1 MGITDSDG
9 AARPSNAATAKEP
22 FEGGDLIVHYL
33 QQIGVEY
40 VFGVPGGAIEPLVNA
55 IARGMR
61 RGGPK
66 LVVARHES
74 GAAFMAD
81 GYARETG
88 KLGVCFAT
96 TGPGATNMITG
107 VAAAYH
113 NRNPLLA
120 ITAQTR
126 LETFGRGAM
135 QECSDTAVNTVG
147 MYQHCTRYNSLV
159 SHPKQLE
166 AKVIAAILNAFRE
179 PHGPSHL
186 GVPLDLMRSTITVDT
201 AVDLT
206 LILRTRP
213 GIDEA
218 GTAELARQIQNARKP
233 VFLIGEGARDGAGRV
248 LALALA
254 LDAPVLVTPHSKGFV
269 SSFHPC
275 FKGVYGLSGHHSAEQ
290 VLTDPLVDCVIA
302 VGCSLGEWATAGW
315 DRHAL
320 LNERLIH
327 VDANPEN
334 FRNSA
339 MGRLHVMGNPAAV
352 FERVSAIV
360 QPGKSAAT
368 TATAPS
374 SQHATKQHGLRV
386 VSSRVD
392 RPSPNCTLDEPTE
405 WVSNATPL
413 KPHRLMRDL
422 PYLLPP
428 GTRFIADGTAAKG
441 WAIHYLH
448 IPDRRFGERRLP
460 MGISPADA
468 ADSSASMPRLQDRRQ
483 ESAGLFR
490 TSMEF
495 SCMGWAIGHAVGA
508 SFGRCDVPVVCLTG
522 DGSMLMNSQEITV
535 AAEHR
540 LPVFFVVLND
550 AGLGTI
556 RHGQI
561 LGGAEQIGWQL
572 PEIDFALMAKSMGI
586 KGFVV
591 RTVED
596 LQNVDWH
603 GLVKAREPALIDVRI
618 DRDAVPPIK
627 QRMKSL
633 GVGH

>member
-1 MGITDSDG
+1 MRLKDRDE
-9 AARPSNAATAKEP
+9 PAKAGSPLPAETP

-61 RGGPK
+61 RGGPQ

-113 NRNPLLA
+113 NRNPVLA

-147 MYQHCTRYNSLV
+147 MFQHCTRYNSLV
-159 SHPKQLE
+159 SHSKQLE
-166 AKVIAAILNAFRE
+166 PKLIAAILNAFRE

-186 GVPLDLMRSTITVDT
+186 GIPLDIMRSSIDVDT

-206 LILRTRP
+206 LVLRTRP
-213 GIDEA
+213 GVDEVA
-218 GTAELARQIQNARKP
+218 TAELARQIQEARKP
-233 VFLIGEGARDGAGRV
+233 VFLIGEGAKNGAGRV
-248 LALALA
+248 LALALT
-254 LDAPVLVTPHSKGFV
+254 LNAPVLVTPHSKGFV

-275 FKGVYGLSGHHSAEQ
+275 FKGVFGLSGHQSAEQ
-290 VLTDPLVDCVIA
+290 VLADPLVDCVVA

-315 DRHAL
+315 DRKAL
-320 LNERLIH
+320 LNQRLIH

-339 MGRLHVMGNPAAV
+339 MGRLHVLGEPEAV
-352 FERVSAIV
+352 FERVGAIFQENVAFGSISALRPNIPA
-360 QPGKSAAT
+360 QR
-368 TATAPS
+368 
-374 SQHATKQHGLRV
+374 GLRAV
-386 VSSRVD
+386 PNRVD
-392 RPSPNCTLDEPTE
+392 RPMPNCTLDEPAE
-405 WVSNATPL
+405 WISNTTPL
-413 KPHRLMRDL
+413 KPQRLMRDL

-448 IPDRRFGERRLP
+448 IPDRRFGERRGP
-460 MGISPADA
+460 GSIAPAKRKDA
-468 ADSSASMPRLQDRRQ
+468 GGSVQRLQDRRQ
-483 ESAGLFR
+483 ETAGLFR

-508 SFGRCDVPVVCLTG
+508 AFARSDIPVVCLTG

-540 LPVFFVVLND
+540 LPVFFIVLND
-550 AGLGTI
+550 AALGTI
-556 RHGQI
+556 RHGQV
-561 LGGAEQIGWQL
+561 LGGAEQIGWEL
-572 PEIDFALMAKSMGI
+572 PEVDFALMAKAMGI
-586 KGFVV
+586 NGFVV
-591 RTVED
+591 RTYQE
-596 LQNVDWH
+596 LQEVDWD
-603 GLVKAREPALIDVRI
+603 GLWKRREPAIIDVRI
-618 DRDAVPPIK
+618 DRDAMPPIK

>member
-1 MGITDSDG
+1 MSLKDRQGLTTTGDTLP
-9 AARPSNAATAKEP
+9 AETP

-40 VFGVPGGAIEPLVNA
+40 IFGVPGGAIEPLVNA

-113 NRNPLLA
+113 NRNPVLA

-135 QECSDTAVNTVG
+135 QECSDTTVNTVG
-147 MYQHCTRYNSLV
+147 MFQHCTRYNSLV
-159 SHPKQLE
+159 SHAKQLE
-166 AKVIAAILNAFRE
+166 PKLIAAILNTFRE
-179 PHGPSHL
+179 PHGASHL
-186 GVPLDLMRSTITVDT
+186 GIPLDIMRTSIEVDA

-206 LILRTRP
+206 MILRARH

-218 GTAELARQIQNARKP
+218 ATAELARQIQLARKP
-233 VFLIGEGARDGAGRV
+233 VFLIGEGVKDGASKV

-254 LDAPVLVTPHSKGFV
+254 LDAPVIVTPHSKGFV

-275 FKGVYGLSGHHSAEQ
+275 FKGVYGLSGHHSAEK
-290 VLTDPLVDCVIA
+290 VLADPLVDCVIA

-315 DRHAL
+315 DRHTL
-320 LNERLIH
+320 LNQRLIH
-327 VDANPEN
+327 VDANAEN
-334 FRNSA
+334 FVNSA
-339 MGRLHVMGNPAAV
+339 MGRLHVLGTPGEV
-352 FERVSAIV
+352 FERVGAIIQSCAEPRSIATSAPGASVKSSLRIV
-360 QPGKSAAT
+360 SD
-368 TATAPS
+368 
-374 SQHATKQHGLRV
+374 RV
-386 VSSRVD
+386 E
-392 RPSPNCTLDEPTE
+392 RPLPNCALDEPTE

-413 KPHRLMRDL
+413 KPQRLMRDL

-460 MGISPADA
+460 VTVLPDKKT
-468 ADSSASMPRLQDRRQ
+468 DSSSATQRLQDRRQ

-508 SFGRCDVPVVCLTG
+508 AFARPDLPVACLTG
-522 DGSMLMNSQEITV
+522 DGSILMNSQEITV
-535 AAEHR
+535 AAENR
-540 LPVFFVVLND
+540 LPVFFIVLND
-550 AGLGTI
+550 SALGTI
-556 RHGQI
+556 RHGQT
-561 LGGAEQIGWQL
+561 LGGAEQIGWKL
-572 PEIDFALMAKSMGI
+572 PEIDFALMANAMGI

-591 RTVED
+591 HTAED
-596 LQNVDWH
+596 LQSIDWN
-603 GLVKAREPALIDVRI
+603 GLWKARSPALIDVRI
-618 DRDAVPPIK
+618 DRNAVPPIK

>member
-1 MGITDSDG
+1 MHAKDSNVSGGIQASSS
-9 AARPSNAATAKEP
+9 PTAEL
-22 FEGGDLIVHYL
+22 EGGDLIVHYL

-40 VFGVPGGAIEPLVNA
+40 IFGVPGGAIEPLVNA

-61 RGGPK
+61 RGGPE

-88 KLGVCFAT
+88 RLGVCFAT

-107 VAAAYH
+107 VAASYH
-113 NRNPLLA
+113 NRNPVLA

-135 QECSDTAVNTVG
+135 QECSDTAIDTVG
-147 MYQHCTRYNSLV
+147 MYKYCTRYNSLV

-166 AKVIAAILNAFRE
+166 TKLIAAILNSFRE

-186 GVPLDLMRSTITVDT
+186 GVPLDIMRSPTTVDA

-206 LILRTRP
+206 AILKTRA
-213 GIDEA
+213 GIDENA
-218 GTAELARQIQNARKP
+218 TIELAHILQTARKP
-233 VFLIGEGARDGAGRV
+233 AFVIGEGARSGSARILS
-248 LALALA
+248 LALALN
-254 LDAPVLVTPHSKGFV
+254 APVIATPHSKGFI

-275 FKGVYGLSGHHSAEQ
+275 FRGVYGLSGHQSAEL
-290 VLTDPLVDCVIA
+290 VVTDPATDCIVA

-315 DRHAL
+315 DQNGI
-320 LNERLIH
+320 LNHRLIH
-327 VDANPEN
+327 VDTNPEN

-339 MGRLHVMGNPAAV
+339 MARLHVLGEPSAV
-352 FERVSAIV
+352 FERLEAVMRPTIGSGVAPEEHKRTEKPALQLIATEAV
-360 QPGKSAAT
+360 QP
-368 TATAPS
+368 
-374 SQHATKQHGLRV
+374 L
-386 VSSRVD
+386 
-392 RPSPNCTLDEPTE
+392 PNCSLDEPNE
-405 WVSNATPL
+405 WASEAAPI
-413 KPHRLMRDL
+413 KPQRLMRDL
-422 PYLLPP
+422 PYLLPA
-428 GTRFIADGTAAKG
+428 GTRFIADGTSAKG
-441 WAIHYLH
+441 WSIHYLH
-448 IPDRRFGERRLP
+448 IPDRRVGERRAP
-460 MGISPADA
+460 GKT
-468 ADSSASMPRLQDRRQ
+468 SSKNVDHPLGAVRRIDDRRQ
-483 ESAGLFR
+483 APAGLFR

-495 SCMGWAIGHAVGA
+495 SCMGWAIGHTLGA
-508 SFGRCDVPVVCLTG
+508 ACARRDTPVVCLTG

-550 AGLGTI
+550 SAMGTI
-556 RHGQI
+556 RHGQV

-572 PEIDFALMAKSMGI
+572 PEVDFALMAKAMGVQ
-586 KGFVV
+586 GFTV
-591 RTVED
+591 RKPLD
-596 LQNVDWH
+596 LEAIDWH
-603 GLVKAREPALIDVRI
+603 GLWRRGEPAIIDVRI
-618 DRDAVPPIK
+618 DREAVPPIK

>member
-1 MGITDSDG
+1 MHSTDHTKTTPADT
-9 AARPSNAATAKEP
+9 PSEASAP
-22 FEGGDLIVHYL
+22 VEGGDLIVHYL

-107 VAAAYH
+107 VAGSYH
-113 NRNPLLA
+113 NRNPVLA

-135 QECSDTAVNTVG
+135 QESSDTAIDTMG

-166 AKVIAAILNAFRE
+166 NKLIAAILNTFRQ

-186 GVPLDLMRSTITVDT
+186 GVPLDVMRAEVQLDRTVDLN
-201 AVDLT
+201 AV
-206 LILRTRP
+206 LRSRP

-218 GTAELARQIQNARKP
+218 ATQALADALLEARQP
-233 VFLIGEGARDGAGRV
+233 VFLIGEGARGACGRV

-254 LDAPVLVTPHSKGFV
+254 LQAPVIVTPHAKGLV

-275 FKGVYGLSGHHSAEQ
+275 FRGVYGLSGHSSAEQ
-290 VLTDPLVDCVIA
+290 VLTDSATDCVVAI
-302 VGCSLGEWATAGW
+302 GCSLGEWATAGW
-315 DRHAL
+315 DRKAL
-320 LNERLIH
+320 LNSRLLH

-339 MGRLHVMGNPAAV
+339 MARLHVLGDPGAV
-352 FERVSAIV
+352 FERVAGLLQPHLVAQKPSAVPEKIGT
-360 QPGKSAAT
+360 PALTLAAEKP
-368 TATAPS
+368 AQA
-374 SQHATKQHGLRV
+374 A
-386 VSSRVD
+386 
-392 RPSPNCTLDEPTE
+392 PNCALDEPAE
-405 WVSNATPL
+405 WHSVAAPI
-413 KPHRLMRDL
+413 KPQRLMRDL
-422 PYLLPP
+422 PNLLPA

-448 IPDRRFGERRLP
+448 IPDRRAAERRAP
-460 MGISPADA
+460 GHGTAP
-468 ADSSASMPRLQDRRQ
+468 PRPLEANVVQRIGDRRQ
-483 ESAGLFR
+483 ATAGLFR

-495 SCMGWAIGHAVGA
+495 SCMGWAIGHTLGA
-508 SFGRCDVPVVCLTG
+508 AWGRRDTPVVCLTG

-550 AGLGTI
+550 AALGTI

-572 PEIDFALMAKSMGI
+572 PEVDFALMAQAMGLA
-586 KGFVV
+586 GFVV
-591 RTVED
+591 RTPQD
-596 LQNVDWH
+596 LQDIDWQ
-603 GLVKAREPALIDVRI
+603 GLWQRREPAIVDVRI
-618 DRDAVPPIK
+618 DRDAVPPLK

>member
-1 MGITDSDG
+1 MRPQPPTRSPQATPSTG
-9 AARPSNAATAKEP
+9 AETSLES
-22 FEGGDLIVHYL
+22 GDLIVHYL

-61 RGGPK
+61 RGGPE
-66 LVVARHES
+66 LIVARHES

-107 VAAAYH
+107 VAASYH
-113 NRNPLLA
+113 NRNPVLA

-135 QECSDTAVNTVG
+135 QECSDTAIDTVG
-147 MYQHCTRYNSLV
+147 MFKFCTRYNSLV

-166 AKVIAAILNAFRE
+166 TKLIAAILNTFRE
-179 PHGPSHL
+179 PNGPSHL
-186 GVPLDLMRSTITVDT
+186 GVPLDVMRSPAQLDPSI
-201 AVDLT
+201 DLNT
-206 LILRTRP
+206 ILRSYP
-213 GIDEA
+213 GIDEVA
-218 GTAELARQIQNARKP
+218 TIELADILSRARNP
-233 VFLIGEGARDGAGRV
+233 VFVIGEGARHGSARV

-254 LDAPVLVTPHSKGFV
+254 LNAAVIATPHSKGFV

-275 FKGVYGLSGHHSAEQ
+275 FKGIYGLSGHHSAELA
-290 VLTDPLVDCVIA
+290 LTDPATDCVIA

-315 DRHAL
+315 DRNGL
-320 LNERLIH
+320 LNSRLIQ
-327 VDANPEN
+327 VDSNPEH

-339 MGRLHVMGNPAAV
+339 MARLHVLGEPSAI
-352 FERVSAIV
+352 FERVDAILRSKL
-360 QPGKSAAT
+360 PSGEAHSNLTSAARPPLRLVP
-368 TATAPS
+368 TAS
-374 SQHATKQHGLRV
+374 V
-386 VSSRVD
+386 
-392 RPSPNCTLDEPTE
+392 RPSPNCTLDENQE
-405 WVSNATPL
+405 WTSEATPI
-413 KPHRLMRDL
+413 KPQRLMHEL
-422 PYLLPP
+422 PNLLPA
-428 GTRFIADGTAAKG
+428 GTRFIADGTSAKG
-441 WAIHYLH
+441 WSIHYLH
-448 IPDRRFGERRLP
+448 IPDRRVGERREPKQSP
-460 MGISPADA
+460 MNAPPTRTGAV
-468 ADSSASMPRLQDRRQ
+468 PRIDDRRRD
-483 ESAGLFR
+483 SAGLYR

-508 SFGRCDVPVVCLTG
+508 ACARRDTPVVCLTG

-550 AGLGTI
+550 AGMGTI

-561 LGGAEQIGWQL
+561 LGGAERVGWQL
-572 PEIDFALMAKSMGI
+572 PEVDFALMAQAMGV

-591 RTVED
+591 RTPQD
-596 LQNVDWH
+596 LKNIDWH
-603 GLVKAREPALIDVRI
+603 TLWSNGEPALIDVRI